1 MTMTIEFEIEES
13 ILAELDGVAADIGVS
28 REILITTAIK
38 HALRF
43 HRPKEF
49 SAEDEVNTFRL
60 WLAGNA
66 DAEDGS
72 GIPDWDEDDARLN

>member
-1 MTMTIEFEIEES
+1 MTTTIEFEIEES
-13 ILAELDGVAADIGVS
+13 VLAELDGVAASIGIS

-49 SAEDEVNTFRL
+49 DAEDEINTYRL
-60 WLAGNA
+60 WLGFNT
-66 DAEDGS
+66 DIEDGS
-72 GIPDWDEDDARLN
+72 EIPDWDEDDARLN